1 MLEFSNK
8 LVSDQNLKCLVVAMK
23 KMMKTLLLISI
34 LTLITSVVSAQNTS
48 QAVMQV
54 RVEVI
59 SGAQITQLTNSD
71 ISDQIQADVNGEV
84 AGNLINLG
92 SFTLITPEGVQFSA
106 RVENGITFNDKS
118 DNRFDIFTKAD
129 QKVTESGKTE
139 INITGTMAAGLIKSG
154 QYSGKQITVIEY
166 Y

>member
-1 MLEFSNK
+1 
-8 LVSDQNLKCLVVAMK
+8 MK
-23 KMMKTLLLISI
+23 KMKIAFLLVSI
-34 LTLITSVVSAQNTS
+34 LPLTPTLMSAQNTS

-71 ISDQIQADVNGEV
+71 ISDQIQADVNGGF

-106 RVENGITFNDKS
+106 RVEKGITFNDKS
-118 DNRFDIFTKAD
+118 DNRFEIYTKAD
-129 QKVTESGKTE
+129 QIVTEAGKTE
-139 INITGTMAAGLIKSG
+139 INITGTMAAGMIKNG
-154 QYSGKQITVIEY
+154 QYSGNQITVIEY